1 MRKYPISPKLT
12 GHNLFWFLLSVLVVL
27 ISCIIVNYADAQEFE
42 QHDGITLYTMYTD
55 KAVDIAWDSSSD
67 PFVID
72 ETFQFYLWNYGEKRK
87 YAIGATALLTVN
99 IFLPRTGLWVFYCR
113 SHLEYDKSSNWAEY
127 QDYTLA
133 QLVEE
138 AAINELLYETQKDL
152 DINPAMTK
160 AQILQSIQ
168 NYGFNSIYARSDK
181 IEFAKVKDP
190 ITGLYVEGK
199 WMIYGHVAAPTGGGV
214 VTTP

>member
-1 MRKYPISPKLT
+1 MNKYHMK
-12 GHNLFWFLLSVLVVL
+12 GHNLLWFLLGILIILVF
-27 ISCIIVNYADAQEFE
+27 CIVTEYADAQEFV

-55 KAVDIAWDSSSD
+55 KAVELAWDSSTD
-67 PFVID
+67 PPIAD
-72 ETFQFYLWNYGEKRK
+72 ETFQFYLWNYGEQRR
-87 YAIGATALLTVN
+87 YAIGATALLTIN

-113 SHLEYDKSSNWAEY
+113 AHIEYDKSSNWIEY
-127 QDYTLA
+127 QDYILA

-138 AAINELLYETQKDL
+138 VNTNALLYETKKDL
-152 DINPAMTK
+152 DITPAMTK

-168 NYGFNSIYARSDK
+168 NYGFNSIYAQSDK
-181 IEFAKVKDP
+181 IEFAQVKNPD
-190 ITGLYVEGK
+190 TGLYVAGK